1 MSIDGALSIA
11 TGGLAAV
18 SRELALVSQ
27 NVANANTPDYSRE
40 VSTLTSLTADGR
52 GLGVHVGPATRLMDT
67 VLQAAALQQNA
78 VVTNLQTRQAALQ
91 AIDAAQ
97 GTPGDGTD
105 LPNLLG
111 KLQTAFST
119 LLNQP
124 ADQTQQRAVVAA
136 AGTLAQGINGLSQ
149 AYAAQREAAQ
159 DGLVT
164 SISTLNGA
172 ISTIGRLS
180 DQIIALKG
188 GGQSSADLENQRD
201 AALRTVSE
209 LVDVKV
215 LFQPN
220 GDVVLSSS
228 GGLSLPVHGAD
239 AALATAGANLQPG
252 TYYPGGGIP
261 GITLNGV
268 DVTRELTGGRIG
280 AALTLRD
287 QTLPTWQGELD
298 EFAETLA
305 TRFDAQGLTL
315 FTDSAG
321 AVPAGGGTPV
331 QSGYVGF
338 AGTIQ
343 VNPAVQADPTLV
355 RDGTTA
361 IAGSATGASAFT
373 PNPAGGP
380 AGFTDM
386 ISRVLT
392 YALGSEAQSGVPQ
405 PTAATTGLGPDGTLN
420 APYVAP
426 LSLGDMAT
434 TLVAAQ
440 AQESSQAS
448 GQLATEQAVQS
459 GLAARLSAVSGVNID
474 GEMAHMITLQ
484 NAYAAN
490 ARVMSTVQALF
501 QQLLGMVQ

>member
-52 GLGVHVGPATRLMDT
+52 GLGVHVGPATRLVDT

-78 VVTNLQTRQAALQ
+78 VVTGLQTRQAALQ

-136 AGTLAQGINGLSQ
+136 AGTLALGINGLSQ
-149 AYAAQREAAQ
+149 AYATQRQAAQ

-164 SISTLNGA
+164 SIATLNAA

-215 LFQPN
+215 LFQQN
-220 GDVVLSSS
+220 GDV
-228 GGLSLPVHGAD
+228 
-239 AALATAGANLQPG
+239 
-252 TYYPGGGIP
+252 
-261 GITLNGV
+261 
-268 DVTRELTGGRIG
+268 
-280 AALTLRD
+280 
-287 QTLPTWQGELD
+287 
-298 EFAETLA
+298 
-305 TRFDAQGLTL
+305 
-315 FTDSAG
+315 
-321 AVPAGGGTPV
+321 
-331 QSGYVGF
+331 
-338 AGTIQ
+338 
-343 VNPAVQADPTLV
+343 
-355 RDGTTA
+355 
-361 IAGSATGASAFT
+361 
-373 PNPAGGP
+373 
-380 AGFTDM
+380 
-386 ISRVLT
+386 
-392 YALGSEAQSGVPQ
+392 
-405 PTAATTGLGPDGTLN
+405 
-420 APYVAP
+420 
-426 LSLGDMAT
+426 
-434 TLVAAQ
+434 
-440 AQESSQAS
+440 
-448 GQLATEQAVQS
+448 
-459 GLAARLSAVSGVNID
+459 
-474 GEMAHMITLQ
+474 
-484 NAYAAN
+484 
-490 ARVMSTVQALF
+490 
-501 QQLLGMVQ
+501 